1 MKRRVFIGN
10 TLSAMSLTLLD
21 SSLIQATE
29 KTKNLNKALLERL
42 VEAFEFKVSDAC
54 WSDPVFMKVFEET
67 SHNFLKSNY
76 QFSQTRAFQLAN
88 FNLVLVPMQLKV
100 ASLGCIDWAF
110 VFYEQ
115 LHDKQWKYVKS
126 INAYEADTILKS
138 VDSLETQL
146 PEGQLPDFL
155 LPAYVRETKSL
166 SYNTRK
172 GHIDLK
178 IMLNSTSVQANI
190 QIWNQS
196 ELLFK
201 QEYHLEHALQMAV

>member
-1 MKRRVFIGN
+1 MKRRFFISS
-10 TLSAMSLTLLD
+10 TLSAMSLTLID
-21 SSLIQATE
+21 SSLVQATE
-29 KTKNLNKALLERL
+29 KTKNLDKRLLERL

-67 SHNFLKSNY
+67 SLNFLKSNY
-76 QFSQTRAFQLAN
+76 QLSQTRAFQLAP

-115 LHDKQWKYVKS
+115 LQDKQWKHVKS

-138 VDSLETQL
+138 ADAIAKQL

-155 LPAYVRETKSL
+155 LPVYVSKKKSV
-166 SYNTRK
+166 SFATRK
-172 GHIDLK
+172 GHVDIK
-178 IMLNSTSVQANI
+178 IILEQTGFQSNI
-190 QIWNQS
+190 QICNQS
-196 ELLFK
+196 EILF
-201 QEYHLEHALQMAV
+201 QETYHLSHALQMAV

>member
-1 MKRRVFIGN
+1 MKRRFFISS
-10 TLSAMSLTLLD
+10 TLSAMSLTLID
-21 SSLIQATE
+21 SSLVQATE
-29 KTKNLNKALLERL
+29 KTKNLDKRLLERL

-54 WSDPVFMKVFEET
+54 WSDSVFVKVFEET
-67 SHNFLKSNY
+67 SQNFLKSNY
-76 QFSQTRAFQLAN
+76 QLSETSAFQLAP

-110 VFYEQ
+110 LFYEQ
-115 LHDKQWKYVKS
+115 LQDKQWKYVKS

-138 VDSLETQL
+138 VDAVAKQL

-155 LPAYVRETKSL
+155 LPAYVKETKSL

-178 IMLNSTSVQANI
+178 IMLKSTGVQANI

-201 QEYHLEHALQMAV
+201 QEYHLAHALQMAV